1 MDKAEYIDEVK
12 KELGFLSEDELKRA
26 EEYFGSYFAGVQSP
40 EAVISCLGDAKTAA
54 KAYYKNLC
62 SGEKPSTF
70 KIPVWAAAIAAFFAA
85 PGAFMLSFTG
95 VCLFIVLLCLLLAL
109 FAAVPAI
116 CVFSWIEG
124 AEFVICTL
132 FEPIFPGDKL
142 IQLGIGF
149 FEFGAGLIL
158 TWLVAKWYLK
168 MFPWLFRKVSN
179 ALRRGKKK

>member
-1 MDKAEYIDEVK
+1 MDKTEYIDEIK
-12 KELGFLSEDELKRA
+12 KELGFLPEHEIKRA
-26 EEYFGSYFAGVQSP
+26 EEYFESYFTGVRDP
-40 EAVISCLGDAKTAA
+40 EDVISCLGDAKTAA
-54 KAYYKNLC
+54 KSYYKNLC
-62 SGEKPSTF
+62 SGSQNKKF
-70 KIPVWAAAIAAFFAA
+70 NIPFFAAAIAAFFAA
-85 PGAFMLSFTG
+85 PGAFMLSFT
-95 VCLFIVLLCLLLAL
+95 VACLFIVLLCLLLAL

-168 MFPWLFRKVSN
+168 MFPWLFRTVTGVI
-179 ALRRGKKK
+179 RRGKKK